1 VAELALSERSC
12 SSPQIPVILSIS
24 KGVTAFLLAKSYKTS
39 HDLSMIMTTR
49 SSRSVHCSL
58 ARTLLFISFMA
69 VCLALFQ
76 TSQAVSPPPDG
87 GYPGGNTAEGQ
98 DAVLSLTSGT
108 YNTATGYLALASNT
122 AGDASTATGYRA
134 LHDNVTG
141 IQNTAIGFYA
151 GHDVTGDGNVCI
163 GAMSLGRLQ

>member
-1 VAELALSERSC
+1 
-12 SSPQIPVILSIS
+12 
-24 KGVTAFLLAKSYKTS
+24 
-39 HDLSMIMTTR
+39 
-49 SSRSVHCSL
+49 
-58 ARTLLFISFMA
+58 LLFISFMA